1 MNAPFEGLP
10 PQSEARALLI
20 AALADP
26 GHAYLFSGPPGTG
39 KRRYAEHFAATLLES
54 RLGRIETRAH
64 PDLFVLEA
72 EGGSIL
78 IDHARELR
86 RDLHMRPFEAD
97 RRVYMILDAHLL
109 RTESANALLKSL
121 EEPPAYAVFV
131 LVSDHAEG
139 MLPTIRSRVVPVPF
153 RRLSSAQLTELT
165 GDPVAARAALGDAGR
180 AQRLASDP
188 ASAERRRT
196 YLALARACLVDPEF
210 DPGAAAAVITDA
222 AAARSA
228 QAEKQVEQE
237 AAPQLEGVEDTRQ
250 RKALQKRIDDRAKR
264 TARRAQME
272 EVRDAVDMVALWYRD
287 LMAATLGAEGTVVNL
302 DVSGELMDDAGRC
315 APGDAAR
322 AVLVVSEA
330 RRTLETNVQPA
341 LAVEAM
347 FHRLR
352 LAPAGS

>member
-1 MNAPFEGLP
+1 
-10 PQSEARALLI
+10 
-20 AALADP
+20 
-26 GHAYLFSGPPGTG
+26 
-39 KRRYAEHFAATLLES
+39 
-54 RLGRIETRAH
+54 
-64 PDLFVLEA
+64 
-72 EGGSIL
+72 
-78 IDHARELR
+78 
-86 RDLHMRPFEAD
+86 
-97 RRVYMILDAHLL
+97 MILDAHLL

-188 ASAERRRT
+188 KSAERRRT

-222 AAARSA
+222 ASARSA
-228 QAEKQVEQE
+228 QAQKQVEQE
-237 AAPQLEGVEDTRQ
+237 AAPQLEGVEDARQ
-250 RKALQKRIDDRAKR
+250 RKALEKRIEDRAKR

-272 EVRDAVDMVALWYRD
+272 EVRDAVDMVGLWYRD

-302 DVSGELMDDAGRC
+302 DLSGELLDDAGRC

>member
-1 MNAPFEGLP
+1 M
-10 PQSEARALLI
+10 
-20 AALADP
+20 
-26 GHAYLFSGPPGTG
+26 
-39 KRRYAEHFAATLLES
+39 
-54 RLGRIETRAH
+54 
-64 PDLFVLEA
+64 
-72 EGGSIL
+72 
-78 IDHARELR
+78 
-86 RDLHMRPFEAD
+86 
-97 RRVYMILDAHLL
+97 
-109 RTESANALLKSL
+109 
-121 EEPPAYAVFV
+121 FV
-131 LVSDHAEG
+131 LVSDNAEG

-188 ASAERRRT
+188 ESAERRRT
-196 YLALARACLVDPEF
+196 YLALARASLVDPGF

-222 AAARSA
+222 ASARSA
-228 QAEKQVEQE
+228 QAQKQVEQE
-237 AAPQLEGVEDTRQ
+237 AAPQLEGVEDARQ
-250 RKALQKRIDDRAKR
+250 RKALEKRIEDRAKR

-272 EVRDAVDMVALWYRD
+272 EVRDAVDIVALWYRD
-287 LMAATLGAEGTVVNL
+287 LMAVTLGAEGTVVNL
-302 DVSGELMDDAGRC
+302 DLSGELLDDAGRC